1 MFNFRSNMK
10 ISIAHIKDNMH
21 EMIFMFF
28 FMTYDLWCVIFGR
41 GCMVLISHDWYVI
54 LNFPT
59 CF

>member
-1 MFNFRSNMK
+1 MK
-10 ISIAHIKDNMH
+10 IAIAHIKDNMH
-21 EMIFMFF
+21 EMIFMF